1 MTEDN
6 RPTPESFLKAA
17 RRETRGR
24 LKIFLGAAPGV
35 GKTFEMLR
43 QGAHMLGEGRDVVAG
58 IIETHARAETVA
70 LTAPFEILPR
80 QTITH
85 GAHTL
90 TEFDLD
96 AMLARRPQVALIDEL
111 AHTNAPGCRHPKR
124 WQDVEELRDAGI
136 DVLSTL
142 NIQHIESLNDL
153 VASFT
158 RVRVRETV
166 PDAILDDADVEVI
179 DLPPDELI
187 DRLKD
192 GKVYVPQEASRALGH
207 FFSKS
212 NLSALRELALRR
224 AAQTVDRQMLDH
236 IALSGELGNWAAGE
250 RIVVGISDHPGSER
264 LIRAGRRLADA
275 LRAPWMAVT
284 IETPRT
290 ERLGAAA
297 RARLASALNLAAE
310 LGGTIAT
317 VPAATVEQGL
327 VAQLEQTRA
336 TTLVLGKAPRSRWFE
351 LLHGSVVDRLVRV
364 LPDMAVHV
372 LPLTETAPREKPA
385 SEPAQWG
392 RYGLAIA
399 MVAVTTAA
407 NILVAPLLG
416 GNSIDMIYLLPVVAA
431 ATLLGL
437 RPALLASISAALA
450 YNFFFLPPIHTL
462 TIEDPHNIVTFSVL
476 VGVGVI
482 ISQLAGR
489 LRREANVGA
498 RTAAENAAIAA
509 FGQRLGAVS
518 DKVGT
523 SQATCE
529 EVTALLGVSAVVM
542 SASDRGPRL
551 MAAMPTDPG
560 LSPIDIAAADWALE
574 RGEPAGC
581 GTTTLAAADWQFHP
595 LKTSLG
601 VLAVL
606 GISNGQSGQPLSPER
621 RVLFATLLGQA
632 ALAHERLQ
640 LEQEARRAEALQQRD
655 DLRATLISALGH
667 DLKTPLTAVVA
678 AADALASKYPDSSA
692 ANTLRDSSWRL
703 RRLFNDLVEMT
714 RIDSGSLQVR
724 REAIDLTDALAA
736 ALHDLRGELSHHK
749 LVLAVPPS
757 LPLVEADP
765 RMLHHMLVNLL
776 DNAAKY
782 APPGTTIRAE
792 GVRSGAG
799 FGGGGLSLSIIDE
812 GPGLPPGSENA
823 LFERFHR
830 GEGSDSHGGTGL
842 GLAIVKGFAEA
853 MGLSVSASNR
863 TDATGSCFTLFWPEA
878 LIRRTARNYDGAE
891 GEPVAK
897 TEGKPKTEGKS

>member
-1 MTEDN
+1 MTDEN
-6 RPTPESFLKAA
+6 RPTPETLLKAA
-17 RRETRGR
+17 RREARGR

-35 GKTFEMLR
+35 GKTYEMLR
-43 QGAHMLGEGRDVVAG
+43 QGAHMLAEGRDVVAG
-58 IIETHARAETVA
+58 IIETHGRAETVA
-70 LTAPFEILPR
+70 LTAPFEVLPR
-80 QTITH
+80 QIIVH
-85 GAHTL
+85 GSHTL

-96 AMLARRPQVALIDEL
+96 ATLARRPQVALIDEL
-111 AHTNAPGCRHPKR
+111 AHTNAPGCRHSKR

-166 PDAILDDADVEVI
+166 PDAILDDAEIEVI

-187 DRLKD
+187 TRLKE
-192 GKVYVPQEASRALGH
+192 GKVYVPQEASRALNH

-224 AAQTVDRQMLDH
+224 AAQTVDRQMLED
-236 IALSGELGNWAAGE
+236 IALSGEAGNWAVGE
-250 RIVVGISDHPGSER
+250 RIVVGISDHPGSEM
-264 LIRAGRRLADA
+264 LVRAARRLADA
-275 LRAPWMAVT
+275 LRAPWTAVT

-290 ERLGAAA
+290 ERLGEAP
-297 RARLASALNLAAE
+297 RARLAAALNLAAE

-327 VAQLEQTRA
+327 LAQLRQTRA

-351 LLHGSVVDRLVRV
+351 LLHGSVVDRLVRA

-372 LPLTETAPREKPA
+372 LPLADDAALARSRNQPSEKA
-385 SEPAQWG
+385 IREPAQWG
-392 RYGLAIA
+392 RYALAIA
-399 MVAVTTAA
+399 MVAATTAVT
-407 NILVAPLLG
+407 ILLAPLLG
-416 GNSIDMIYLLPVVAA
+416 GNSIDMIYLVPVVAA

-437 RPALLASISAALA
+437 RPALVASISAALA
-450 YNFFFLPPIHTL
+450 FNFFFLPPIYTL

-476 VGVGVI
+476 VGVGVV

-518 DKVGT
+518 DKLGT

-529 EVTALLGVSAVVM
+529 EVAALLGVSAVVM
-542 SASDRGPRL
+542 ATSERGPKL
-551 MAAMPTDPG
+551 MAAVPPDPA

-574 RGEPAGC
+574 RGEPAGP
-581 GTTTLAAADWQFHP
+581 GTATLAAADWQFHP

-606 GISNGQSGQPLSPER
+606 GISSGQSGHPLTPER
-621 RVLFATLLGQA
+621 RVLFATLVGQA

-667 DLKTPLTAVVA
+667 DLKTPLTSVVA
-678 AADALASKYPDSSA
+678 AAAELAGQYPESTSA
-692 ANTLRDSSWRL
+692 QTLRDSAWRL
-703 RRLFNDLVEMT
+703 RRLFADLVEMT
-714 RIDSGSLQVR
+714 RIDSGSLAVR

-736 ALHDLRGELSHHK
+736 ALHDLRSELSRHTV
-749 LVLAVPPS
+749 VLAVPPS

-792 GVRSGAG
+792 GTRSAD
-799 FGGGGLSLSIIDE
+799 GLSLSIVDE
-812 GPGLPPGSENA
+812 GAGLPPGAENA
-823 LFERFHR
+823 LFERFRR
-830 GEGSDSHGGTGL
+830 GEGSDSQGGTGL

-853 MGLSVSASNR
+853 MGLTVSARNR
-863 TDATGSCFTLFWPEA
+863 PDRPGSCFTLFWPEP
-878 LIRRTARNYDGAE
+878 LIRRAPRADSKIEAN
-891 GEPVAK
+891 P
-897 TEGKPKTEGKS
+897 